1 MISKGAAGLHFNV
14 FFKPHRHAMAD
25 SLRRQAEGIK
35 QKANSS
41 VCNKI
46 QCSCVEWLSVQGCR
60 EGLKGGGGGWVAFQ
74 YLFLQRI
81 IETGAPA

>member
-25 SLRRQAEGIK
+25 SLRKQAEGIK

-46 QCSCVEWLSVQGCR
+46 ECSCVEWLFVQGCR
-60 EGLKGGGGGWVAFQ
+60 EGLKGRGRGWVAFQ
-74 YLFLQRI
+74 YLFF
-81 IETGAPA
+81 AAYH